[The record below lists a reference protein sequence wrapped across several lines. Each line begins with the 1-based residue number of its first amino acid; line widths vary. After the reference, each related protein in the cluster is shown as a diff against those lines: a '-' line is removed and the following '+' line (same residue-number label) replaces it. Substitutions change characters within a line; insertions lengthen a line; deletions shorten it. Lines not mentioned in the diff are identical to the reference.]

1 MTVLVYYIEILLQ
14 RHIVDIPSVMLELK
28 QYINILLFLDELIKK
43 QKQLEYKCSTEIVHE
58 QTLSRIEL
66 SIVEN
71 RAEVANI
78 TLGLLTMQFSIINVC
93 KCVPMRYLLTG
104 THAVV
109 NIGG

>member
-14 RHIVDIPSVMLELK
+14 RHIVDISSVMLELN
-28 QYINILLFLDELIKK
+28 QYINILLFLDELIKN
-43 QKQLEYKCSTEIVHE
+43 QKQLEYECSTEIVHK
-58 QTLSRIEL
+58 QTLRRIEL

-78 TLGLLTMQFSIINVC
+78 TLGLLTMLVSIINVC
-93 KCVPMRYLLTG
+93 KCVPMLTG